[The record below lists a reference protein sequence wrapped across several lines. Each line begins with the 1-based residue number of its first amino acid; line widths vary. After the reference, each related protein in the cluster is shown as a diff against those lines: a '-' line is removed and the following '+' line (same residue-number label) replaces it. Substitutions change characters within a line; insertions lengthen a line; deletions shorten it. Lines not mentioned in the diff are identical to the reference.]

1 MREDL
6 VVTEAPCL
14 VSLHERQVKSLA
26 ATFGEHSLFQ
36 KEKQEQNTPVSN
48 VIILQPA
55 HNGHGYMSSDIAL
68 LCLTHT
74 VKSERLYEDPSMLGI
89 VVQQICLPHRGDK
102 CEDESL
108 CMASGWGEISES
120 KRRQK
125 V

>member
-26 ATFGEHSLFQ
+26 ATFGEHCLFQ
-36 KEKQEQNTPVSN
+36 KEKQERKTPVSK
-48 VIILQPA
+48 VIIILQPA

-74 VKSERLYEDPSMLGI
+74 VKSERLYEDPSMLGT
-89 VVQQICLPHRGDK
+89 VVQQICLP
-102 CEDESL
+102 
-108 CMASGWGEISES
+108 
-120 KRRQK
+120 RR
-125 V
+125 